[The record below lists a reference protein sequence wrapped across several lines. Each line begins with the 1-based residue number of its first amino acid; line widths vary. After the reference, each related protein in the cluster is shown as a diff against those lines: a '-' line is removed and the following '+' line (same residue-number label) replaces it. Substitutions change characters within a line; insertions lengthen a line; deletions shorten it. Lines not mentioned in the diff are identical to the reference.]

1 MSVSGIEEAQ
11 KIWTAF
17 WPEVCWK
24 FAIVISPR
32 NGILFGLLMAHGDKF
47 TALCLQ

>member
-11 KIWTAF
+11 QIWPALG
-17 WPEVCWK
+17 PEVCWK

-32 NGILFGLLMAHGDKF
+32 NGTLFGLLMAHGDKLYCTF
-47 TALCLQ
+47 LQ